1 MNFDRCEHCEHV
13 IQRMSEMR
21 RHVKFCSIRLKRT
34 RRVISRSMNFLF
46 NNMNSNE
53 RKKRRT
59 STLENNNQ
67 KNEIFNLTNEIFSFD
82 LNATNID
89 EQQ

>member
-13 IQRMSEMR
+13 AQRMSEMR

-34 RRVISRSMNFLF
+34 RQIISRSMNSLL
-46 NNMNSNE
+46 NNMNNSE
-53 RKKRRT
+53 KKRRRT
-59 STLENNNQ
+59 NTLENNNQ
-67 KNEIFNLTNEIFSFD
+67 KNEIFDLTNEIFSFD
-82 LNATNID
+82 SDATNID